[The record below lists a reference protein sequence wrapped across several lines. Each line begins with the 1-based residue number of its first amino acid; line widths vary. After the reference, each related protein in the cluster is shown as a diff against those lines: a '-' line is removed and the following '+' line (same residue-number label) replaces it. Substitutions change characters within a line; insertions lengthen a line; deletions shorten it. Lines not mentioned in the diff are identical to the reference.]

1 MKRTLAILLTVAL
14 VGGLLFMGTAA
25 AQDED
30 ANATDQDAELDQTA
44 ANVADLTQEQN
55 QANVNSLSG
64 ETGDAPLIQVQQTD
78 QTNFGEQNPDIDQD
92 LDQDATLEQ
101 EIERTVQEALNGN
114 TG

>member
-25 AQDED
+25 AQDE
-30 ANATDQDAELDQTA
+30 NATDQDAELDQTA

-78 QTNFGEQNPDIDQD
+78 QTNFGDQSADIDQEI
-92 LDQDATLEQ
+92 DQDADLEQ
-101 EIERTVQEALNGN
+101 EIERTVQAALNG
-114 TG
+114 TVS